1 MKRFWKITALTALL
15 IVSLVFAFA
24 CGGDSGEKETG
35 LKFKVFSGDEYYTL
49 YEYDGEDVTLEI
61 PAEYKGKKVGRIK
74 KGAFEGNATVKTLVV
89 PSSVETIEGG
99 AFGKMVALEEI
110 TLPFV
115 GINKSGETHLND
127 NNASDKDK
135 AVDEKRTF
143 AYLFSTSEYDG
154 GVKVT
159 GYKND
164 TDSGTAYYLPS
175 NLSTVRI
182 VPAEDYGIPAC
193 AFKGN
198 GILTKVVFGDKVT
211 EIGEY
216 AFDGC
221 DLLMDV
227 EIKKGITA
235 IDKYAFSGCKALKT
249 LAFESDS
256 SLKTIGAHAFEANG
270 FNSLVLPEG
279 LETIGE
285 SAFSSKIANKA
296 VSVYSTI
303 SEITLPKS
311 LKTVGRFAF
320 FHCEKLVA
328 VNVAEGAS
336 VDIKDSAFASCTALR
351 RFDSDTD
358 FTISLTKVNE
368 VCALAF
374 GSIELPEGKAF
385 KVIYGGSSS
394 LENAFDGT
402 EYSKI

>member
-1 MKRFWKITALTALL
+1 MKRFLKITALTALL

-24 CGGDSGEKETG
+24 CGGDSGEKEIG
-35 LKFKVFSGDEYYTL
+35 LKFKVFSGDDYYTL

-115 GINKSGETHLND
+115 GINDGGETLLNK
-127 NNASDKDK
+127 NNVSDKDK

-154 GVKVT
+154 GVSVT

-175 NLSTVRI
+175 NLSTVKI
-182 VPAEDYGIPAC
+182 IPAENYGIPAC

-198 GILTKVVFGDKVT
+198 GILTSVVFGDKVT

-221 DLLMDV
+221 DLLGDV
-227 EIKKGITA
+227 LINKEITA
-235 IDKYAFSGCKALKT
+235 IDAYAFRGCKALKT
-249 LAFESDS
+249 LAFENDS

-279 LETIGE
+279 LEIIE
-285 SAFSSKIANKA
+285 DNAFASKIENKA

-328 VNVAEGAS
+328 VKIAEGA
-336 VDIKDSAFASCTALR
+336 DINIKESAFASCTALR
-351 RFDSDTD
+351 RFDSDRD
-358 FTISLTKVNE
+358 FTVDLTKVNE
-368 VCALAF
+368 VCSLAF
-374 GSIELPEGKAF
+374 GFIELPEGKSF
-385 KVIYGGSSS
+385 NVIYTGSSF
-394 LENAFDGT
+394 LAEAFDGT
-402 EYSKI
+402 DFVNA